1 MSLRWY
7 LQRRDGTKSGSECC
21 GVNLAFAWFWGFG
34 GKWDP
39 MSQNRD
45 MGHLAFAVF
54 FLPQAVKS

>member
-1 MSLRWY
+1 